1 MKRTKTDEET
11 LASLNKELR
20 DAEAK
25 VNGMCSEVDRL
36 NKKIDEELARVRSIK
51 GKIYDIQGYV

>member
-1 MKRTKTDEET
+1 MKRIKTDEET

-25 VNGMCSEVDRL
+25 VNNMCSEVDRL
-36 NKKIDEELARVRSIK
+36 NKEIDEELERVRSIK